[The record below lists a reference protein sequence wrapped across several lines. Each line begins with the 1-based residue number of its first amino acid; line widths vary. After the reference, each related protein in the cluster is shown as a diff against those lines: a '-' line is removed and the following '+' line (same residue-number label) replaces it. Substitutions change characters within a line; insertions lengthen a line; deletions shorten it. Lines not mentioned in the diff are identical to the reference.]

1 MSWPASHRER
11 RVTSIGPFAG
21 PVRSR
26 WAYRDR
32 MDQLVARCSG
42 PAGEE
47 IAYATVGSGPA
58 LVLAAWWT
66 SHLELDWQNQELREF
81 VLALAENHTVIRYD
95 RPGVG
100 MSSRDDRDYD
110 LRTETSHLEAVVLAS
125 GFDSVDLLGISCGGP
140 PCVQLAA
147 DRPDLIR
154 RLVFIGSY
162 LDGGTISDEATRG
175 VVRDLVAVNWGLG
188 SKALTSVFVP
198 DSDGVTARRF
208 ASAQRHTATAQ
219 VAADLLQLTFD
230 MDVTEVAPAV
240 SQPALVLHRAG
251 DHVVAA
257 DSGRRL
263 AEGLGDAE
271 FRMLEGRAHLPWAE
285 RAVDLVAMIE
295 SFLLEGAAVR
305 AHAPERSLATVVVV
319 KIVECS
325 RLIAQLGDALWQQRF
340 EAFHDRVA
348 VEADATGAT
357 AVRVTG
363 DGALLT
369 FALPGEAIAFASSI
383 RRAAR
388 QFGFG
393 LRSGV
398 HTGEVELRGP
408 GISGRTV
415 LIASQLCDL
424 APADGVL
431 VSATT
436 AELSAGRGYRM
447 IDAGSHRLDGI
458 ADPVA
463 VREIEPPG
471 DDIHEPRALR
481 PQFRRT
487 GTSWAIHVGNR
498 VVAMR
503 NTKGIADLAT
513 LVGSPGVEVDAV
525 ELMDGGPGWTRS
537 TGADVLDARAI
548 AAYRDRLGEI
558 EVALDDAD
566 ARGDARVSNR
576 LEDERAALID
586 QLRAASGLGN
596 RTRRLGDD
604 VERARKAV
612 SARIRD
618 AIEKIAAADAELGA
632 HLHQT
637 VTTGRYCSYRAT

>member
-1 MSWPASHRER
+1 
-11 RVTSIGPFAG
+11 
-21 PVRSR
+21 
-26 WAYRDR
+26 

-47 IAYATVGSGPA
+47 IAYATVGNGPA

-100 MSSRDDRDYD
+100 MSSRGDRDYD
-110 LRTETSHLEAVVLAS
+110 LRTETGHLEAVVVAS
-125 GFDSVDLLGISCGGP
+125 SFDSVDLLGISCGGP
-140 PCVQLAA
+140 PCAQRAA
-147 DRPDLIR
+147 ARPDLVR

-175 VVRDLVAVNWGLG
+175 AVRDLVAVNWGLG
-188 SKALTSVFVP
+188 SKALTSVFLP
-198 DSDGVTARRF
+198 DSDGPTARRF

-230 MDVTEVAPAV
+230 MDVTQVAPKV
-240 SQPALVLHRAG
+240 SQPALVLHRTG
-251 DHVVAA
+251 DHVVTA

-263 AEGLGDAE
+263 AEELGDAE
-271 FRMLEGRAHLPWAE
+271 FRLLEGRAHLPWAE
-285 RAVDLVAMIE
+285 RAADLVAMIE

-305 AHAPERSLATVVVV
+305 APARTLATVVAVD
-319 KIVECS
+319 IVESS
-325 RLIAQLGDALWQQRF
+325 RLIIQLGDALWRQRLD
-340 EAFHDRVA
+340 AFHDRVA
-348 VEADATGAT
+348 LEAGATGAT
-357 AVRVTG
+357 SVKSTG

-388 QFGFG
+388 QLGFG
-393 LRSGV
+393 LRSGI
-398 HTGEVELRGP
+398 HTGEIELRGP
-408 GISGRTV
+408 DISGRTV

-424 APADGVL
+424 APADGVF
-431 VSATT
+431 VSAIT

-447 IDAGSHRLDGI
+447 IDAGLHQLNGI

-463 VREIEPPG
+463 VLEVEPPG
-471 DDIHEPRALR
+471 DDIADQRALR
-481 PQFRRT
+481 LKLHQN
-487 GTSWAIHVGNR
+487 GTSWDIHFGSR
-498 VVAMR
+498 VVTLR

-513 LVGSPGVEVDAV
+513 LVGSPGADIDAV
-525 ELMDGGPGWTRS
+525 ELMDGAAGWKRS
-537 TGADVLDARAI
+537 TGADALDGRAI

-566 ARGDARVSNR
+566 ARGDVAESNR
-576 LEDERAALID
+576 LDDERAAIIG

-618 AIEKIAAADAELGA
+618 AIERIAVADAELGTY
-632 HLHQT
+632 LQQT
-637 VTTGRYCSYRAT
+637 VTTGRYCRYRVGPGFGSDRR

>member
-1 MSWPASHRER
+1 
-11 RVTSIGPFAG
+11 
-21 PVRSR
+21 
-26 WAYRDR
+26 
-32 MDQLVARCSG
+32 MDQVVARCSG

-100 MSSRDDRDYD
+100 MSDRDDRDYD
-110 LRTETSHLEAVVLAS
+110 LPTETGHLEAVVSAS
-125 GFDSVDLLGISCGGP
+125 SFDSVDLLGISCGGP

-147 DRPDLIR
+147 DRPHLVR
-154 RLVFIGSY
+154 RIVFVGSY
-162 LDGGTISDEATRG
+162 LDGHTITDEATQR
-175 VVRDLVAVNWGLG
+175 VVRDLVAANWGLG
-188 SKALTSVFVP
+188 SKALTSVFLP
-198 DSDGVTARRF
+198 DSDAVTARRF

-230 MDVTEVAPAV
+230 MDVTQVAPNV

-251 DHVVAA
+251 DHVVTV

-263 AEGLGDAE
+263 AEELGDAE
-271 FRMLEGRAHLPWAE
+271 FRLLEGRAHLPWAE
-285 RAVDLVAMIE
+285 CAPDLVDLIE
-295 SFLLEGAAVR
+295 SFLLDGAA
-305 AHAPERSLATVVVV
+305 AHAPTRSLTTVAFVD
-319 KIVECS
+319 IVESS
-325 RLIAQLGDALWQQRF
+325 RLMTQIGDDLWRQRLD
-340 EAFHDRVA
+340 AFHDQVA
-348 VEADATGAT
+348 LEATATGGT
-357 AVRVTG
+357 VVKDTG
-363 DGALLT
+363 EGALLT
-369 FALPGEAIAFASSI
+369 FALPGDAIAFASSI

-388 QFGFG
+388 QLGFG
-393 LRSGV
+393 LRSGI

-408 GISGRTV
+408 DISGRTV
-415 LIASQLCDL
+415 LVASRLCDL
-424 APADGVL
+424 APADGVF

-447 IDAGSHRLDGI
+447 IDAGSHQLKGI
-458 ADPVA
+458 GDPVS
-463 VREIEPPG
+463 VLEVEPLG
-471 DDIHEPRALR
+471 DHLTAQRILGLK
-481 PQFRRT
+481 FRRS
-487 GTSWAIHVGNR
+487 GTSWDIHFGSRSVT
-498 VVAMR
+498 MR
-503 NTKGIADLAT
+503 NTKGIIDLAT
-513 LVGSPGVEVDAV
+513 LVGSPGADVDVV
-525 ELMDGGPGWTRS
+525 ELMDGAAGWKRS
-537 TGADVLDARAI
+537 TGGDVLDERAI

-566 ARGDARVSNR
+566 ARGDVAVSDR
-576 LEDERAALID
+576 IDDERAAIIG

-618 AIEKIAAADAELGA
+618 AIERIAVADAELGA
-632 HLHQT
+632 YLQQT
-637 VTTGRYCSYRAT
+637 VTTGRYCRYR

>member
-1 MSWPASHRER
+1 
-11 RVTSIGPFAG
+11 
-21 PVRSR
+21 
-26 WAYRDR
+26 

-100 MSSRDDRDYD
+100 MSSRDDRDHD
-110 LRTETSHLEAVVLAS
+110 LRTETGHLEAVVLAS
-125 GFDSVDLLGISCGGP
+125 RFDSVDLLGISCGGP

-147 DRPDLIR
+147 DRPDLVR

-162 LDGGTISDEATRG
+162 LDGGTISDEGTRG

-188 SKALTSVFVP
+188 SKALTSVFLP

-230 MDVTEVAPAV
+230 MDVTPVAPGV

-263 AEGLGDAE
+263 AEELGDAE
-271 FRMLEGRAHLPWAE
+271 FRLLEGRAHLPWAE

-295 SFLLEGAAVR
+295 SFLLEGAAV
-305 AHAPERSLATVVVV
+305 HAPARSLATVVVV

-325 RLIAQLGDALWQQRF
+325 RLIIQLGDALWHQRF

-348 VEADATGAT
+348 LEADATGAA
-357 AVRVTG
+357 AVRATG

-388 QFGFG
+388 QLGFG

-424 APADGVL
+424 ASADGVL

-447 IDAGSHRLDGI
+447 IDAGSHRLNGI

-471 DDIHEPRALR
+471 DDSHEQPALR

-487 GTSWAIHVGNR
+487 GTSWAIHFGSR
-498 VVAMR
+498 VVTMR

-513 LVGSPGVEVDAV
+513 LVGSPGADVDVV
-525 ELMDGGPGWTRS
+525 ELMDGGPGWKRS
-537 TGADVLDARAI
+537 TGADVLDAHAI

-566 ARGDARVSNR
+566 ARGDATVSNR
-576 LEDERAALID
+576 LDDERAALID

-618 AIEKIAAADAELGA
+618 AIEKIAAADAELGTY
-632 HLHQT
+632 LHQT
-637 VTTGRYCSYRAT
+637 VTTGRYCRYEAVVGSGPGGASAGRRPSLLSSDRGHGRG